1 MLRGVSQPVRRAG
14 DAPGRVLGALSLF
27 TAASTLLCCALPTL
41 LVFLGFGAAVAS
53 VVASVPV
60 LVTLSRQKAWM
71 FAVAGMLIAAAFA
84 YRRWLA
90 PGFLA
95 RQLACAPDDP
105 RCRAL
110 DRLSGALLWI
120 ATGFYVVGAAVAYGL
135 PQVLAWLEA

>member
-1 MLRGVSQPVRRAG
+1 MTQPVQQAG
-14 DAPGRVLGALSLF
+14 DSPGRWLGALSLF
-27 TAASTLLCCALPTL
+27 TSVGTLLCCALPTL
-41 LVFLGFGAAVAS
+41 LVFLGLGATVAS
-53 VVASVPV
+53 VVASVPF
-60 LVTLSRQKAWM
+60 LVPLSRQKAWM
-71 FAVAGMLIAAAFA
+71 FAVAGALIAAGFA